1 MSINVGGMVEYC
13 LVVGKGSA
21 TERGEQM
28 LAGIKIGTDLS
39 LSEMADA
46 TYKSVSDAVGGYI
59 EHITLQGKF
68 EGFSLYVNEEG
79 KLNGLPFNDIATA
92 IWERVFGVYTDVI
105 VGNAVL
111 VSSKTDNEGNELPL
125 SESDVEKVMELI
137 NEAFARYTH
146 PSR

>member
-1 MSINVGGMVEYC
+1 
-13 LVVGKGSA
+13 
-21 TERGEQM
+21 M

-39 LSEMADA
+39 LSELEDG

-59 EHITLQGKF
+59 EHITLHGKF

-79 KLNGLPFNDIATA
+79 KLKGLPFNDIATA
-92 IWERVFGVYTDVI
+92 VWERVFGNYTDVI

-111 VSSKTDNEGNELPL
+111 VSSKTDDEGNELPL
-125 SESDVEKVMELI
+125 SESEVEKVMELI
-137 NEAFARYTH
+137 SEAFARYTH

>member
-1 MSINVGGMVEYC
+1 
-13 LVVGKGSA
+13 
-21 TERGEQM
+21 M

-39 LSEMADA
+39 LSEMEDA

-59 EHITLQGKF
+59 EHITLHGVF

-92 IWERVFGVYTDVI
+92 VWERVFGIYTDVI

>member
-1 MSINVGGMVEYC
+1 
-13 LVVGKGSA
+13 
-21 TERGEQM
+21 M

-39 LSEMADA
+39 LSEMEDG

-59 EHITLQGKF
+59 EHITLHGVF

-92 IWERVFGVYTDVI
+92 VWERVFGIYTDVI

>member
-1 MSINVGGMVEYC
+1 
-13 LVVGKGSA
+13 
-21 TERGEQM
+21 M

-39 LSEMADA
+39 LSEMEDA

-59 EHITLQGKF
+59 EHITLDGVF

-92 IWERVFGVYTDVI
+92 VWERVFGIYTDVI

-111 VSSKTDNEGNELPL
+111 VSSKTDDEGNELPL

>member
-1 MSINVGGMVEYC
+1 
-13 LVVGKGSA
+13 
-21 TERGEQM
+21 M

-39 LSEMADA
+39 LSEMEDG

-59 EHITLQGKF
+59 EHITLHGVF

-92 IWERVFGVYTDVI
+92 VWERVFGIYTDVI

-111 VSSKTDNEGNELPL
+111 VSSKTDDEGNELPL